1 MDMWIDSIL
10 FTWSIWQLRN
20 LLNCQCMVNVKFPLM
35 KLYTGQQNL
44 KIEPDSS
51 PPDIFFN
58 YFTVGEKKS
67 TDEENLVDG
76 GDIKTI

>member
-1 MDMWIDSIL
+1 
-10 FTWSIWQLRN
+10 
-20 LLNCQCMVNVKFPLM
+20 M
-35 KLYTGQQNL
+35 KKNEIKL
-44 KIEPDSS
+44 KIETDSSS

>member
-1 MDMWIDSIL
+1 
-10 FTWSIWQLRN
+10 
-20 LLNCQCMVNVKFPLM
+20 M

-44 KIEPDSS
+44 KIEPDSSPPDIFFNYLTVGKKNEIKLKIETDSS

>member
-1 MDMWIDSIL
+1 
-10 FTWSIWQLRN
+10 
-20 LLNCQCMVNVKFPLM
+20 M

-58 YFTVGEKKS
+58 YFTVGEKNQLMKKI
-67 TDEENLVDG
+67 L
-76 GDIKTI
+76 

>member
-1 MDMWIDSIL
+1 MP
-10 FTWSIWQLRN
+10 
-20 LLNCQCMVNVKFPLM
+20 KFPLM